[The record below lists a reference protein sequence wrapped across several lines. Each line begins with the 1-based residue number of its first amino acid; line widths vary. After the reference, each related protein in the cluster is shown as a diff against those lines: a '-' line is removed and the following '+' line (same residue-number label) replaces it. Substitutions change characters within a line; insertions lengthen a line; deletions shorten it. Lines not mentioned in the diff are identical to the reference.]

1 MKTADLGEWIEV
13 LTERAAATEGEW
25 TALLLSGDTEGARVE
40 RRSGRLAAVNAI
52 SALQSL
58 QDARRAMS

>member
-25 TALLLSGDTEGARVE
+25 TALLLSGDTEGSSTICGE
-40 RRSGRLAAVNAI
+40 CSTF
-52 SALQSL
+52 SAWT
-58 QDARRAMS
+58 R